1 MKNTKGRW
9 WLFHKKLPY
18 MLWRPPPP
26 PLYVLLMC
34 YLPHPPLWLYSTH
47 YGMVEEVAGIAL
59 PTPHFQIVPYWTNTA
74 FLLLV
79 YGVLGICWAADPWH
93 LFFGFQEVKFR
104 TVSCWSG
111 APGKCK
117 RTWLAREH
125 NCCFA
130 GTWGT
135 PCHASAIWEQR
146 RMRLA
151 YLRSYR
157 AICFQILP
165 VKS

>member
-1 MKNTKGRW
+1 MANSYSM
-9 WLFHKKLPY
+9 HHS
-18 MLWRPPPP
+18 WRCSA
-26 PLYVLLMC
+26 VLAE
-34 YLPHPPLWLYSTH
+34 Y
-47 YGMVEEVAGIAL
+47 
-59 PTPHFQIVPYWTNTA
+59 
-74 FLLLV
+74 
-79 YGVLGICWAADPWH
+79 VLGICWAADPWH

-146 RMRLA
+146 RMRVA
-151 YLRSYR
+151 YLRSYW

-165 VKS
+165 LKSWLIDIAGETTKTTKRKFRNVGRLFSAFMSYFLRKISTVCWGHDRDALGWGPMGPFSFPCK